1 MPKYVI
7 ERDLPGAGTLTADEL
22 RSISAKSNEVLAGMD
37 SRALWQ
43 QSFVTADKIY
53 CVYIA
58 DNEETVREHARCGGF
73 PANSVALV
81 SSVIDP
87 STGE

>member
-22 RSISAKSNEVLAGMD
+22 RSISAKSNEVLAGMAP
-37 SRALWQ
+37 RAQWQ
-43 QSFVTADKIY
+43 QSYVTTDKIY

-58 DNEETVREHARCGGF
+58 DSEETVREHARCGGF

-87 STGE
+87 TTGA